1 MLEAVDA
8 LLRTARETLGTGT
21 APSGPPAPRLGEQLT
36 PPATWH
42 GDSSARAHQHNTDL
56 DTTRATLR
64 TAHHTVSTLVTDAA
78 AITRDA
84 HTREVDKA
92 ALNPLSDTAEGRA
105 ALIRAAMIRV
115 GEATEIINET
125 ATQFSDAAK
134 QVPALDARLFQ
145 PLQHQIPPPQAGY
158 VVIWCTPSGPGFL
171 CEWLW
176 PSGNVTTGWCQWDL
190 TGGQPC

>member
-21 APSGPPAPRLGEQLT
+21 APSGPPTPRLGDQLT
-36 PPATWH
+36 TPTTWH
-42 GDSSARAHQHNTDL
+42 GDTSARSHQHNTDL

-84 HTREVDKA
+84 HTRLTSVQAAWELDKT
-92 ALNPLSDTAEGRA
+92 ALKPMSGTAEGRA

-115 GEATEIINET
+115 GEATDIINDT

-134 QVPALDARLFQ
+134 QVPTLDTKLFQ

-158 VVIWCTPSGPGFL
+158 VVI
-171 CEWLW
+171 
-176 PSGNVTTGWCQWDL
+176 
-190 TGGQPC
+190 